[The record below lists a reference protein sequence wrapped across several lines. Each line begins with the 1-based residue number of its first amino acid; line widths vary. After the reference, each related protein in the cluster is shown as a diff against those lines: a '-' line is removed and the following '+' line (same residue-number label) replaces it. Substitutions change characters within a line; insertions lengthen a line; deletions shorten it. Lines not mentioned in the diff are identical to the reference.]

1 MLLFCRAKLVVKR
14 EGEFFV
20 VEDLMKDVVWKAKVK
35 TAQHVKSMLGKV
47 ILILMLVLIL
57 ILIVILI
64 LILILMLVLILILIA
79 ILILVLIL
87 MLNTNSNTHSDTG
100 FE

>member
-1 MLLFCRAKLVVKR
+1 MLFFCRAKLVVKR

-35 TAQHVKSMLGKV
+35 TAQHVKSILGKV

-57 ILIVILI
+57 ILI
-64 LILILMLVLILILIA
+64 LILMLVLILILIP
-79 ILILVLIL
+79 ILILVLISV
-87 MLNTNSNTHSDTG
+87 LNTNSNTHSDTE